1 MKAQM
6 RYFWPKLAE
15 DNTMKILTSNHN
27 KDTAVC
33 SLPSVDNTFLERL
46 PGKKTF
52 NVSAIRARAGIINLL
67 VGIAL
72 VSHLVY
78 PESFTVLYLSAF
90 LLFDMLMAVVFG
102 LTPLSPTGI
111 LATLLSLK
119 MRPVPTP
126 HLPKRFAW
134 SMGASLALVVLML
147 CQMGSEGIWVSIV
160 LVVFFALSWLDA
172 VLGFCMG
179 CWIYSRLFDC
189 QSCRLG

>member
-1 MKAQM
+1 
-6 RYFWPKLAE
+6 
-15 DNTMKILTSNHN
+15 MKILTSNHN

-78 PESFTVLYLSAF
+78 PESFTALYLSAF

>member
-1 MKAQM
+1 
-6 RYFWPKLAE
+6 
-15 DNTMKILTSNHN
+15 MKILTSHHN

-52 NVSAIRARAGIINLL
+52 NVPAIRTRAGIVNVL

-72 VSHLVY
+72 ASHLVY
-78 PESFTVLYLSAF
+78 PESFMVLYLSTF
-90 LLFDMLMAVVFG
+90 LLFDMLMAVAFG

-119 MRPVPTP
+119 LRSVPTP

-134 SMGASLALVVLML
+134 SMGASLALIIFTLY
-147 CQMGSEGIWVSIV
+147 QMESDGIWVSIV
-160 LVVFFALSWLDA
+160 LVVFYALSWLDA

-179 CWIYSRLFDC
+179 CWIYSKLFDC